1 MADYGHKE
9 TDKRLA
15 VMEKRIANVYADTL
29 AEAKDKLSAVDRKSV
44 V

>member
-15 VMEKRIANVYADTL
+15 VMEKRIAKVYSDTL
-29 AEAKDKLSAVDRKSV
+29 KAAK
-44 V
+44 